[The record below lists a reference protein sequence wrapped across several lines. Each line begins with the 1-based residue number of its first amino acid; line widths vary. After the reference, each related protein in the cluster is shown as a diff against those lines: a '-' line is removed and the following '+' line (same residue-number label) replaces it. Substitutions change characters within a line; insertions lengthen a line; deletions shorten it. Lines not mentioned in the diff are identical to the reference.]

1 MRQGS
6 ARVPFTERGG
16 HLRGVIDLA
25 TGVYPAFLFGGTVG
39 RQLPVFHIHEVT
51 PASLE
56 PHLRHIAENGY
67 RTLVADEIDEFIRTG
82 RLPAERSVSLTFDDA
97 RASLWTVAA
106 PLLRR
111 YGLRAITFAVPGRLT
126 DAIRPRPTLDDGN
139 TGAGSEDAS
148 ETPFVTWVELKMLQ
162 ASGTIDVQAH
172 SLTHIA
178 QFCSSEP
185 VGFVTPAYASEPM
198 LTLPSSGS
206 EGRSPVPPAVLAPL
220 RLRSGHPLMN
230 RPLAER
236 GDDPRDVTVA
246 STCALLLDRAAA
258 IEIGLFDERYFIGK
272 EDGDFTHRCVMAGY
286 RILELP
292 QAQVFHYSR
301 PRGTW
306 LFYYQIRNRWHFMLK
321 NYQVST
327 LLLIV
332 PPLILHEALQAAVL
346 IAKGHA
352 VVYFKAVWGLIEL
365 LPDLRKDRAVMR
377 RIRKRRDADVLV
389 TGSLIIR
396 EDLAKTG
403 LVRLGR
409 VFYEG
414 FLNGY
419 WRLLKATI
427 YSR

>member
-1 MRQGS
+1 MPGFPTDVAVAIVAHNNLKPLPR
-6 ARVPFTERGG
+6 T
-16 HLRGVIDLA
+16 LA
-25 TGVYPAFLFGGTVG
+25 SLAAAGC
-39 RQLPVFHIHEVT
+39 
-51 PASLE
+51 PASQ
-56 PHLRHIAENGY
+56 IAVVDVMSSDG
-67 RTLVADEIDEFIRTG
+67 T
-82 RLPAERSVSLTFDDA
+82 AE
-97 RASLWTVAA
+97 
-106 PLLRR
+106 
-111 YGLRAITFAVPGRLT
+111 YLRAEWPAITQHRLEYNDGPSPGRNVGIT
-126 DAIRPRPTLDDGN
+126 RA
-139 TGAGSEDAS
+139 AK
-148 ETPFVTWVELKMLQ
+148 PFVLLMDADVFIAPDMVQRLKAEMDRDPSIKIGSPIVVH
-162 ASGTIDVQAH
+162 ADRPDVIQ
-172 SLTHIA
+172 
-178 QFCSSEP
+178 
-185 VGFVTPAYASEPM
+185 YAGAALHYICE
-198 LTLPSSGS
+198 
-206 EGRSPVPPAVLAPL
+206 AVIPW
-220 RLRSGHPLMN
+220 MN

-292 QAQVFHYSR
+292 QAQVFHHSR

-332 PPLILHEALQAAVL
+332 PPLLLHELLQAAVL

-352 VVYFKAVWGLIEL
+352 KVYFKAVWGLVKL
-365 LPDLRKDRAVMR
+365 LPDLRKDRAVMH

-389 TGSLIIR
+389 AGSLIIR
-396 EDLAKTG
+396 EDLAKAR

-409 VFYEG
+409 AFYEG

-419 WRLLKATI
+419 WRLLKSTI